1 MNLAA
6 EMLHRMPTNV
16 AFDRDQ
22 LAACIEA
29 CFDCVKACTACAD
42 ACLGKDTV
50 VDLRR
55 CITTNLG
62 CADICSATGRILS
75 RHLRNDIEVALAA
88 LDACRQICRRCAE
101 ECERYAD
108 TYEHCRLCAEACRRC
123 EQTCRILLLA

>member
-6 EMLHRMPTNV
+6 EMLGHVPTAV

-29 CFDCVKACTACAD
+29 CFEAVQACTACAD
-42 ACLGKDTV
+42 ACLGKDMV
-50 VDLRR
+50 VELRR

-62 CADICSATGRILS
+62 CADICAATGRILS
-75 RHLRNDIEVALAA
+75 RQVGDDTEMVLAA
-88 LDACRQICRRCAE
+88 LDACRQVCRRCAD

-108 TYEHCRLCAEACRRC
+108 VYEHCRICADACSRT
-123 EQTCRILLLA
+123 EKACRILLLA

>member
-6 EMLHRMPTNV
+6 EMLYHMPETV

-42 ACLGKDTV
+42 ACLGKDMV
-50 VDLRR
+50 VEMRR

-62 CADICSATGRILS
+62 CADICSAMGRILS
-75 RHLRNDIEVALAA
+75 RQVGDDIEVTLAA
-88 LDACRQICRRCAE
+88 LDACREVCRRCAE
-101 ECERYAD
+101 ECKQYAD
-108 TYEHCRLCAEACRRC
+108 TYEHCRICAEACRQC
-123 EQTCRILLLA
+123 EQACRILLVA